1 MAQLTQLPANNM
13 GAEAR
18 FHADNARRKSS
29 ERLNQRQSLD
39 LATESI
45 RPSNSAWLTAFIG
58 GNYKF
63 EQNRAVNLDA
73 KALFFFYA
81 TVSHRR

>member
-45 RPSNSAWLTAFIG
+45 RPGAEELGS
-58 GNYKF
+58 Y
-63 EQNRAVNLDA
+63 
-73 KALFFFYA
+73 ALSPEA
-81 TVSHRR
+81 DIEIAH